1 MTGPDHIA
9 RLIQLDP
16 SETGSGFDAPDHN
29 ARTVQHFETAQG
41 RAEQARRNADRGYR
55 NWRIAL
61 VFCAACSAAIIA
73 MIFGLFAWHI
83 ISVTAG
89 NLAAP
94 VVAPW

>member
-1 MTGPDHIA
+1 MT
-9 RLIQLDP
+9 
-16 SETGSGFDAPDHN
+16 PDHN

-41 RAEQARRNADRGYR
+41 RAAQARRNAERGYR

-61 VFCAACSAAIIA
+61 VFCAACSAVIVAILA
-73 MIFGLFAWHI
+73 GLFAWHI
-83 ISVTAG
+83 ISVTAA

>member
-1 MTGPDHIA
+1 M
-9 RLIQLDP
+9 
-16 SETGSGFDAPDHN
+16 
-29 ARTVQHFETAQG
+29 VFETAQG
-41 RAEQARRNADRGYR
+41 RAAQARRDAERGYR

-61 VFCAACSAAIIA
+61 VFCAACAAVTIA
-73 MIFGLFAWHI
+73 MMAGLFAWHI

>member
-1 MTGPDHIA
+1 MTRPDHMA

-41 RAEQARRNADRGYR
+41 RAAQARRNEERAHR

-61 VFCAACSAAIIA
+61 VFCAACTTAIIA
-73 MIFGLFAWHI
+73 MLAGMLAWHI
-83 ISVTAG
+83 MTVTAS

-94 VVAPW
+94 QVPTW

>member
-1 MTGPDHIA
+1 MTPDH
-9 RLIQLDP
+9 
-16 SETGSGFDAPDHN
+16 H

-41 RAEQARRNADRGYR
+41 RAEQARRNAGRGYR

-73 MIFGLFAWHI
+73 MLAGMAVLHLMT
-83 ISVTAG
+83 VTAG

>member
-1 MTGPDHIA
+1 MTPVH
-9 RLIQLDP
+9 
-16 SETGSGFDAPDHN
+16 H

-41 RAEQARRNADRGYR
+41 RAAQARRNTERGYR

-73 MIFGLFAWHI
+73 MLAGLFAWHI

-89 NLAAP
+89 NLAKP

>member
-1 MTGPDHIA
+1 MPDKI
-9 RLIQLDP
+9 
-16 SETGSGFDAPDHN
+16 
-29 ARTVQHFETAQG
+29 FETIQG
-41 RAEQARRNADRGYR
+41 RAEQERRNADRAYR

-73 MIFGLFAWHI
+73 MLAGLFAWHI

-94 VVAPW
+94 VAAPW